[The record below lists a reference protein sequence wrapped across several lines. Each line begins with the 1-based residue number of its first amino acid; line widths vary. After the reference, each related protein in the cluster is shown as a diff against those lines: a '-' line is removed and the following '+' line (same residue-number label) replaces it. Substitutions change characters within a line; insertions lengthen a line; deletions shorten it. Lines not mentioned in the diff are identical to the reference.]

1 MNPAIMN
8 ARGSLLVLLLLIASA
23 PASAEKLTLAHVAIN
38 PGQGLFLLAKDSG
51 LLAKYGFTADVVLIP
66 GTPRTV
72 QALIAGDL
80 DYAVAGTP
88 AVLRARSQGA
98 DVVILGSLS
107 SYSSQRVFVRPES
120 NISSIKDLKGKII
133 GVTQY
138 GSAGDTFLRAAL
150 KKMGLKESEVTILQ
164 MGGTPGVAQALEA
177 RKIEVG
183 VLGDSGM
190 LLVFRG
196 IVRPLKGASS
206 RELGFKALDGPLST
220 TERKIKTDRGGVQ
233 RFVRAYVE
241 AIHYFKTNK
250 EGTIRIFKKYM
261 RGLSDEDLGMWL
273 EDTRESLKPLPY
285 PDEEALRAELEQIGA
300 PKSQPPA
307 SFINTTFL
315 DEIQKSGLID
325 KLYK

>member
-1 MNPAIMN
+1 MKTFCLSVA
-8 ARGSLLVLLLLIASA
+8 ALLAFLSECVY
-23 PASAEKLTLAHVAIN
+23 AEKLTLAHVAMN
-38 PGQGLFLLAKDSG
+38 PGQGMFLLAKDAG

-88 AVLRARSQGA
+88 AVLRARMQGA
-98 DVVILGSLS
+98 DVVILASLS
-107 SYSSQRVFVRPES
+107 SYSSQRVFVRS
-120 NISSIKDLKGKII
+120 DSTVGNIKELKGKII

-138 GSAGDTFLRAAL
+138 GSAGDTFFRAAL
-150 KKMGLKESEVTILQ
+150 KKIGLKDSDVTILQ
-164 MGGTPGVAQALEA
+164 MGGTPGVAQALES
-177 RKIEVG
+177 RRIEVG

-196 IVRPLKGASS
+196 IARPLKGASS

-220 TERKIKTDRGGVQ
+220 TERKIKSDRNAVLRLMQ
-233 RFVRAYVE
+233 AYVE

-250 EGTIRIFKKYM
+250 AGTLRIFKKHM
-261 RGLSDEDLGMWL
+261 RGLNDEDLSTWF
-273 EDTRESLKPLPY
+273 EETRESLEPLPY
-285 PDEEALRAELEQIGA
+285 PDDAALRAELEQINA
-300 PKSQPPA
+300 PKSPGPEHYLNA
-307 SFINTTFL
+307 SFL
-315 DEIQKSGLID
+315 DELKKTGFVD